1 MGDNVASAG
10 ATGFEVCAR
19 RVPSAWM
26 YLIAHSAMIDQSNP
40 MDLRCGLP
48 CVGMFHKSCFV
59 GDTSRRYS
67 GKLTAI
73 G

>member
-1 MGDNVASAG
+1 VGDNVASAG

-26 YLIAHSAMIDQSNP
+26 YWIAHSAMIDQRDSIE
-40 MDLRCGLP
+40 LKYGLP
-48 CVGMFHKSCFV
+48 CVGMFHKSCLV
-59 GDTSRRYS
+59 GDTRRRYS